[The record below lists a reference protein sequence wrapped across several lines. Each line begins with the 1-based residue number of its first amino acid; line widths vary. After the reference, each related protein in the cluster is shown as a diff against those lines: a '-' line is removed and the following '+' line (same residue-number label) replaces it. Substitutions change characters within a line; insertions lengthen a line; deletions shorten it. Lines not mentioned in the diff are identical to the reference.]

1 MRLPV
6 TPEVVRVV
14 GEPLLTALA
23 SSWRMHGPGREPWR
37 DLRAAGRPLV
47 FLLWHEVLL
56 PLLWWH
62 RQEDIAIVVSE
73 AREGRYLGDY
83 AARLGYSPLPGS
95 STRGGPKAVAGAL
108 RSLARGQPVAMTPDG
123 PRGPRREMKPGI
135 VRLAQRTG
143 ARIVPL
149 HARATASWRLGS
161 WDRLVVPR
169 PFSRVQIH
177 CGSPFDVGPGSAGLA
192 RGMAQCVASLA
203 DLERAG

>member
-1 MRLPV
+1 MRVRLAPG
-6 TPEVVRVV
+6 VVRVV
-14 GEPLLTALA
+14 GEPMLTALA
-23 SSWRMHGPGREPWR
+23 TSWRMHGPGCEPWR
-37 DLRAAGRPLV
+37 ELRAAGRPLI

-62 RQEDIAIVVSE
+62 RQEGIAIVVSE

-83 AARLGYSPLPGS
+83 ATRLGYSPLSGS
-95 STRGGPKAVAGAL
+95 STRGGPRAVAGAL
-108 RSLARGQPVAMTPDG
+108 RSLARGQPVAVTPDG

-169 PFSRVQIH
+169 PFARVEIH
-177 CGSPFDVGPGSAGLA
+177 CGPAFDVAEGRVGLQA
-192 RGMAQCVASLA
+192 GMAQCVASLA
-203 DLERAG
+203 ALEQAG